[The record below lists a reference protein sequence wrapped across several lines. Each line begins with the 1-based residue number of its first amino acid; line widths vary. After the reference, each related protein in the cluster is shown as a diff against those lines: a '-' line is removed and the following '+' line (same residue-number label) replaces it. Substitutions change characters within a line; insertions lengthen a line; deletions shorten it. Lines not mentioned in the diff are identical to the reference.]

1 MTQEQFRLE
10 LQNAIQQCLDGI
22 QMQNQVTSAAMEDA
36 INKYLVTLKD
46 KVLQE
51 FIAAASQPPVAEEQL
66 SRTAPLVKTVPSVP
80 SLRTLLTVNESGL
93 LDIVLTSLLILILP
107 LWLQILLPTLVTR
120 NHLIIILHSGSIQTR
135 LRIISKIG
143 GD

>member
-10 LQNAIQQCLDGI
+10 LQNAVKQCLDGI

-51 FIAAASQPPVAEEQL
+51 FIAAASQSPVAEEQL
-66 SRTAPLVKTVPSVP
+66 TKEE
-80 SLRTLLTVNESGL
+80 ESG
-93 LDIVLTSLLILILP
+93 TE
-107 LWLQILLPTLVTR
+107 
-120 NHLIIILHSGSIQTR
+120 
-135 LRIISKIG
+135 
-143 GD
+143 

>member
-51 FIAAASQPPVAEEQL
+51 FIAAASQPLVAEEQL
-66 SRTAPLVKTVPSVP
+66 TKEE
-80 SLRTLLTVNESGL
+80 ESG
-93 LDIVLTSLLILILP
+93 TE
-107 LWLQILLPTLVTR
+107 
-120 NHLIIILHSGSIQTR
+120 
-135 LRIISKIG
+135 
-143 GD
+143 

>member
-1 MTQEQFRLE
+1 MMTQEQYRLE

-51 FIAAASQPPVAEEQL
+51 FIAAASQPQMAEEQL
-66 SRTAPLVKTVPSVP
+66 TKEE
-80 SLRTLLTVNESGL
+80 ESG
-93 LDIVLTSLLILILP
+93 TE
-107 LWLQILLPTLVTR
+107 
-120 NHLIIILHSGSIQTR
+120 
-135 LRIISKIG
+135 
-143 GD
+143 

>member
-51 FIAAASQPPVAEEQL
+51 FIVTKEE
-66 SRTAPLVKTVPSVP
+66 
-80 SLRTLLTVNESGL
+80 ESG
-93 LDIVLTSLLILILP
+93 TE
-107 LWLQILLPTLVTR
+107 
-120 NHLIIILHSGSIQTR
+120 
-135 LRIISKIG
+135 
-143 GD
+143 

>member
-36 INKYLVTLKD
+36 INKYLVALKD

-51 FIAAASQPPVAEEQL
+51 FIAAASQPLVAEGQL
-66 SRTAPLVKTVPSVP
+66 TKEE
-80 SLRTLLTVNESGL
+80 ESG
-93 LDIVLTSLLILILP
+93 TE
-107 LWLQILLPTLVTR
+107 
-120 NHLIIILHSGSIQTR
+120 
-135 LRIISKIG
+135 
-143 GD
+143 